1 MVCIHPTPA
10 RALAS
15 GIVQEMW
22 LDGALRTPMLEP
34 SPPTITIAMAAKGHS
49 LRDRQISALKKLL
62 SLNDNINED
71 DAETAQTNGGALGP
85 AGSIIASDGDPLWKV
100 LVFDDLGRDVIS
112 SVLRVSDLR
121 ALGITMH
128 MHIGSSRHAIPDV
141 PVIYLVEPT
150 AQNLQNITNDLQK
163 GLYSP
168 AYLNFLS
175 SIPRPLLE
183 DFAEQTIAAGTSESI
198 AKLMDQY
205 LNFIV
210 AEPDLFNL
218 GMQRDHTYWALNS
231 AATKDEELDRVVDRI
246 VSGLFSVI
254 VTMGVIPIIR
264 CPKGAAAE
272 MISAKLDRKLRDHIL
287 NSKENLFSSSARPAS
302 ATGTP
307 TSRPVLIILDRN
319 VDLIPML
326 SHSWTYQS
334 LVHDVLNMKLNR
346 ITIETPI
353 DENNPA
359 KGTTKKAYD
368 LTASDFFWSKNAAVP
383 FPQVA
388 EDIDAE
394 LTRYKEDAAAVTKKT
409 GVTDL
414 EDLQNDTSAS
424 AQHLK
429 AAITLLPELRERKAV
444 LDMHMNILAAL
455 LTGIK
460 NRQLDNFF
468 QIEEG
473 VMKQTKPQIMELIK
487 DSTKGDESVD
497 KLRLFVI
504 WYLSTEQEV
513 SRTEWEGFEKALAEA
528 GADTTSLPYI
538 RQVRATTKMT
548 QLTTISNPATNQA
561 AASDLFGRFSSI
573 SNRLTDRLKE
583 TGVPTG
589 LSSNFESLIGGIKN
603 FLPANRDLTITKI
616 VESIMDPSTAASS
629 AIAKTENYLYF
640 DPRSANARGTM
651 PPPSSIRSGAGGSGA
666 PGGLPGQNMGQ
677 TPGTGA
683 SFGQRRQGFSEAV
696 VFTVGGGSMD
706 EYGNLQEWVAR
717 TGGDRARRRVVYG
730 STEMLNADE
739 FIKQELERLGK
750 EVAS

>member
-1 MVCIHPTPA
+1 MAA
-10 RALAS
+10 RA
-15 GIVQEMW
+15 
-22 LDGALRTPMLEP
+22 
-34 SPPTITIAMAAKGHS
+34 HS
-49 LRDRQISALKKLL
+49 LRDRQIASLKKI
-62 SLNDNINED
+62 LNLNHALEQGEGEEPLAN
-71 DAETAQTNGGALGP
+71 GALGP
-85 AGSIIASDGDPLWKV
+85 SSPILNAEGEPIWKV

-121 ALGITMH
+121 SLGVTMH
-128 MHIGSSRHAIPDV
+128 MHIAASRHPISDV

-150 AQNLQNITNDLQK
+150 QKNLQGITADLQK

-168 AYLNFLS
+168 AYVNFLS

-183 DFAEQTIAAGTSESI
+183 DFATETAAAETSEHI
-198 AKLMDQY
+198 AQLFDQY

-210 AEPDLFNL
+210 AEPDLFSL
-218 GMQRDHTYWALNS
+218 GMQKEHTYWALNS
-231 AATKDEELDRVVDRI
+231 AKTKDEELDNVVDRI
-246 VSGLFSVI
+246 VSGLFSVV

-264 CPKGAAAE
+264 CPKGQAAE

-287 NSKENLFSSSARPAS
+287 NSKDNLFSAANNRAASSSANPA
-302 ATGTP
+302 P
-307 TSRPVLIILDRN
+307 RPVLIILDRN

-346 ITIETPI
+346 ITIETPV
-353 DENNPA
+353 DESNPA
-359 KGTTKKAYD
+359 KGVTRKAYD
-368 LTASDFFWSKNAAVP
+368 LSASDYFWERNAGVP

-394 LTRYKEDAAAVTKKT
+394 LTKYKEDAAAITKKT

-429 AAITLLPELRERKAV
+429 AAITLLPELRERKAT

-468 QIEEG
+468 QLEEN
-473 VMKQTKPQIMELIK
+473 VAKQTKAQLLEMIK
-487 DSTKGDESVD
+487 DGDKGKDPLD
-497 KLRLFVI
+497 KLRLFII
-504 WYLSTEQEV
+504 WFLSTEQDLN
-513 SRTEWEGFEKALAEA
+513 RQEWQQFEEALTAA
-528 GADTTSLPYI
+528 GVDGTCLPYI

-548 QLTTISNPATNQA
+548 QLTTINSSGAQPQQG
-561 AASDLFGRFSSI
+561 SDLFGRFSNI
-573 SNRLTDRLKE
+573 SSRLTDRLKE
-583 TGVPTG
+583 SGVPTTA
-589 LSSNFESLIGGIKN
+589 LSANLDSLIGGIKN

-616 VESIMDPSTAASS
+616 VESIMDPSAASS
-629 AIAKTENYLYF
+629 TAIAKTEHYLYF
-640 DPRSANARGTM
+640 DPRSASARGTM
-651 PPPSSIRSGAGGSGA
+651 PPPSAMRSGAGGSGSSA
-666 PGGLPGQNMGQ
+666 AGAGGPPGGMPSSGSGAAA
-677 TPGTGA
+677 A
-683 SFGQRRQGFSEAV
+683 SFGQRRQGFTEAV

-706 EYGNLQEWVAR
+706 EYGNLLEWVAR
-717 TGGDRARRRVVYG
+717 TSGGGDRVKRRVVYG
-730 STEMLNADE
+730 STEMLNAGE
-739 FIKQELERLGK
+739 FIAQELERLGK